1 MKHKDWALKILS
13 LVVMKNE
20 SEILSAK
27 RWLIT
32 NNYPLSKSSI
42 VGLLIGFEEQGG
54 VMNMTSWDIL
64 GGNMQVFI
72 KSHTNCL
79 NNSFNI
85 LIPQAYKGGNLKE
98 EVT

>member
-1 MKHKDWALKILS
+1 MKHKDWELKILS

-20 SEILSAK
+20 SEILSSK

-64 GGNMQVFI
+64 GGNMQEFI

-79 NNSFNI
+79 NNSFNR
-85 LIPQAYKGGNLKE
+85 LIPQAYKGGNLKG